1 MKTGIELITE
11 ERKEQIEKHGWSL
24 KHDASYAE
32 GQLEKAAMF
41 CAEQANLKIGLINAE
56 TQKWPTGW
64 IKYFEDKIRNKPAI
78 QQLVVCGAFYLA
90 EYDRTNHFFFLERVF
105 EIAKKIDSLLKNK

>member
-1 MKTGIELITE
+1 MKEGIELITE

-24 KHDASYAE
+24 KHDKSYAD

-41 CAEQANLKIGLINAE
+41 CAEQANLKIGLINKE

-64 IKYFEDKIRNKPAI
+64 IKYFEDKIRNKSVI
-78 QQLVVCGAFYLA
+78 LQLTVCGAFYLA
-90 EYDRTNHFFFLERVF
+90 EYDRTNRYFFLERVF
-105 EIAKKIDSLLKNK
+105 DIAERIDALLE